1 MRLKRLVSGIL
12 ALMLVCT
19 MVTGCSKNSAN
30 EDNKGTATPEAA
42 KAASADTAV
51 GAPKSG
57 EKVKITIGDWPTPD
71 NEQYQYMEDL
81 KKKMNEM
88 YPDIEIVTDEYSYSV
103 DTFLPKA
110 ASGQLPNLYRTW
122 FTEANKIINAGYA
135 EDITEVLKKNNV
147 STNINPDLL
156 ALCEKEGHYYGLPT
170 SAYSMSM
177 MYNVDLFKK
186 AGLVDEKGIP
196 LFPKTWEEAAKT
208 AVTIK
213 EKTGK
218 YGFFY
223 PTKNNQGGWMF
234 MNIAWGFGADF
245 EKQVDGKW
253 KAVFDSKEA
262 AAALQYIKDLKWKYN
277 VLPDNTL
284 VDLSDFMKLYGS
296 DQVAMGLC
304 HIDMVKNIV
313 KNTGMSKDNF
323 ALSTVPAGPAG
334 KAALMGGSL
343 YMISPGTTPAQQ
355 DAIMKYLELRGEAPE
370 FTAETK
376 AGFETQ
382 YKSRAQE
389 NSPVGPMGVRI
400 WTSADRIKQE
410 NDILDKYKNVNMD
423 LWNAY
428 CEHSSENIKPEPP
441 VNSQELYGLLD
452 ALIQEVLT
460 NKDADPQ
467 ELLTKA
473 AASFQKD
480 YLDVA
485 Q

>member
-1 MRLKRLVSGIL
+1 MRLKKLVSGML
-12 ALMLVCT
+12 AVMLVCS
-19 MVTGCSKNSAN
+19 MVTGCSKS
-30 EDNKGTATPEAA
+30 EGSEKDKGVVNPEVTTAAEEGTISENG
-42 KAASADTAV
+42 D
-51 GAPKSG
+51 
-57 EKVKITIGDWPTPD
+57 EKVTITIGDWPTPD
-71 NEQYQYMEDL
+71 SDQYEYMENL
-81 KKKMNEM
+81 KKKMNDL
-88 YPDIEIVTDEYSYSV
+88 YPNIEIITDEYTYSV

-135 EDITEVLKKNNV
+135 EDITNVLENNNV
-147 STNINPDLL
+147 SSNVNPDLL
-156 ALCEKEGHYYGLPT
+156 ALCEKDGHYYGLPT

-177 MYNVDLFKK
+177 MYNVDLFKE
-186 AGLVDEKGIP
+186 AGLIDENGVP
-196 LFPKTWEEAAKT
+196 VFPKTWEEVALT

-253 KAVFDSKEA
+253 TAAFDSQEA
-262 AAALQYIKDLKWKYN
+262 ADALQFIKDLKWKYN

-304 HIDMVKNIV
+304 HIDMVNSIV

-334 KAALMGGSL
+334 KAALMGGTL
-343 YMISPGTTPAQQ
+343 YMVAPGTTEAQQ
-355 DAIMKYLELRGEAPE
+355 DAIMKYLELRGESPR
-370 FTAETK
+370 FTEETK
-376 AGFETQ
+376 EGFDTQ
-382 YKSRAQE
+382 YKTRAEQ

-400 WTSADRIKQE
+400 WTSEDRIKQE
-410 NDILDKYKNVNMD
+410 NEILNKYSNVDMK

-452 ALIQEVLT
+452 TIIQEVLT
-460 NKDADPQ
+460 NKDADPKA
-467 ELLTKA
+467 LLTKA

-480 YLDVA
+480 YLNAA